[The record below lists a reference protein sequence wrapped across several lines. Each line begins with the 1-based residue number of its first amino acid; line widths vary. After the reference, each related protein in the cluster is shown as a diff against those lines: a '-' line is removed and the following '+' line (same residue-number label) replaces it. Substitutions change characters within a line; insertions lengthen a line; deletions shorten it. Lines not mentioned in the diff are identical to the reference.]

1 MTRASPHVKGP
12 RQLISDCRE
21 TTTGELACQNVI
33 EWDKIEPKTVIPGFH
48 GKFAHSNT
56 MTFVL
61 WDIDKGAILPEHS
74 HIHEQVVHV
83 YEGELEVT
91 VDGQDDGAARAA
103 ASASSRR
110 TPCIPGRAL
119 TDCRVM
125 DAFYPLREDYMK
137 GGAPSVLAERDEDSR
152 T

>member
-1 MTRASPHVKGP
+1 VAQRDSRRSPVP
-12 RQLISDCRE
+12 DI
-21 TTTGELACQNVI
+21 I
-33 EWDKIEPKTVIPGFH
+33 EWDKIEQRTVIPGFH

-61 WDIDKGAILPEHS
+61 WEIDRGAVLPEHS
-74 HIHEQVVHV
+74 HMHEQVVHV

-91 VDGQDDGAARAA
+91 VAGEARVLRAG
-103 ASASSRR
+103 SVGV
-110 TPCIPGRAL
+110 IPPDAVHSGRAL
-119 TDCRVM
+119 TACRVM

-137 GGAPSVLAERDEDSR
+137 GGAPSVLQDAMKR